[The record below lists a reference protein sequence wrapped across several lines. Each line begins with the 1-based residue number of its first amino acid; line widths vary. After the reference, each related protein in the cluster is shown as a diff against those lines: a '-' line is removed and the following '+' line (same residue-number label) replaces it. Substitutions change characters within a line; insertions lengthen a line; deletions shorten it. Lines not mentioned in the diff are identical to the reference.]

1 MNPGHMLAK
10 AAPSG
15 TKKRK
20 VPHHM
25 LQWGCQA
32 LLACWM
38 LWGAQAEDVTEE
50 ASQKGLWSLSP
61 VVAPVIPQGGDSFH
75 HPIDRFLSEHRQE
88 MGLKAVGSADKLT
101 LLRRIYLDL
110 VGLTPSPA
118 QQDAFL
124 EDPSPEAYEKVV
136 HQLLESEQH
145 AVRYARHWLDVMRY
159 ADADAGMMAAPGIH
173 LWRDWVIGA
182 LNEDLPYD
190 DFVQIQLT
198 GRRARER
205 TRMSATGYRSE
216 KEPRPGDMFALGLL
230 SRGAGNHLAI
240 NAVDTVSSAFMGMT
254 VACAKCHDHMFDPIS
269 QEDYYSMKA
278 LFDPLVPRKVT
289 LASAQTLLEA
299 GKVMAEL
306 QKARAP
312 LEKELEALLAPFRQR
327 LYDERVEMLPPDV
340 RTVILKPEKIRSL
353 EEQKIA
359 DDYFPIL
366 RIDSGKINEILPEEV
381 RAQSQA
387 LKKRLDEVSKKHPT
401 PPSIPVFHTLEKDP
415 IREGEP
421 SYILTSADPNRPE
434 LNRAVKP
441 GWPFADGPM
450 DIREGRIEAFADWL
464 TASKNPLFAR
474 VAVNRLWQWHF
485 GSGLHKQPSDFGTQS
500 PLPLHRDLLDWLA
513 SEFISSGYSMKYM
526 HRLMVTSKAYQMA
539 SDAGPE
545 FTQSHAIDPNNDHY
559 WRFPLN
565 RLEAEVIWDAIHLA
579 ADNLDLSIGGPSFT
593 PGDASTPR
601 RRGVYITR
609 GYSPSRNVTPD
620 FLQAF
625 DVDDGREPC
634 PVRTQTVTAPQ
645 SLFLMNS
652 PEVEQA
658 SSQFAHRLRKLAEGD
673 LGKAVILA
681 YRLTLARPPTDSEAR
696 VAMEYL
702 EGDFERLQHL
712 AWLLFN
718 LDEFIY
724 VR

>member
-1 MNPGHMLAK
+1 MSKNH
-10 AAPSG
+10 
-15 TKKRK
+15 
-20 VPHHM
+20 
-25 LQWGCQA
+25 
-32 LLACWM
+32 
-38 LWGAQAEDVTEE
+38 
-50 ASQKGLWSLSP
+50 
-61 VVAPVIPQGGDSFH
+61 
-75 HPIDRFLSEHRQE
+75 
-88 MGLKAVGSADKLT
+88 
-101 LLRRIYLDL
+101 
-110 VGLTPSPA
+110 PSP
-118 QQDAFL
+118 
-124 EDPSPEAYEKVV
+124 P
-136 HQLLESEQH
+136 
-145 AVRYARHWLDVMRY
+145 
-159 ADADAGMMAAPGIH
+159 
-173 LWRDWVIGA
+173 
-182 LNEDLPYD
+182 N
-190 DFVQIQLT
+190 
-198 GRRARER
+198 
-205 TRMSATGYRSE
+205 
-216 KEPRPGDMFALGLL
+216 
-230 SRGAGNHLAI
+230 
-240 NAVDTVSSAFMGMT
+240 
-254 VACAKCHDHMFDPIS
+254 
-269 QEDYYSMKA
+269 
-278 LFDPLVPRKVT
+278 
-289 LASAQTLLEA
+289 
-299 GKVMAEL
+299 
-306 QKARAP
+306 
-312 LEKELEALLAPFRQR
+312 
-327 LYDERVEMLPPDV
+327 
-340 RTVILKPEKIRSL
+340 
-353 EEQKIA
+353 
-359 DDYFPIL
+359 
-366 RIDSGKINEILPEEV
+366 
-381 RAQSQA
+381 
-387 LKKRLDEVSKKHPT
+387 
-401 PPSIPVFHTLEKDP
+401 IPVFHTLERDP

-434 LNRAVKP
+434 LNHAVKP

-500 PLPLHRDLLDWLA
+500 PMPLHRDLLDWLA
-513 SEFISSGYSMKYM
+513 AEFISSGYSMKYM
-526 HRLMVTSKAYQMA
+526 HRLIVTSKAYQMA

-545 FTQSHAIDPNNDHY
+545 FTQARAMDPNNDHY

-593 PGDASTPR
+593 PTDASTPQ
-601 RRGVYITR
+601 RRGVYIRR

-658 SSQFAHRLRKLAEGD
+658 SSQFADRLRKLAEGD
-673 LGKAVILA
+673 LGKAVLLA

-702 EGDFERLQHL
+702 EGDFERLKHL

>member
-1 MNPGHMLAK
+1 
-10 AAPSG
+10 
-15 TKKRK
+15 
-20 VPHHM
+20 
-25 LQWGCQA
+25 
-32 LLACWM
+32 
-38 LWGAQAEDVTEE
+38 
-50 ASQKGLWSLSP
+50 
-61 VVAPVIPQGGDSFH
+61 
-75 HPIDRFLSEHRQE
+75 
-88 MGLKAVGSADKLT
+88 
-101 LLRRIYLDL
+101 
-110 VGLTPSPA
+110 
-118 QQDAFL
+118 
-124 EDPSPEAYEKVV
+124 
-136 HQLLESEQH
+136 
-145 AVRYARHWLDVMRY
+145 
-159 ADADAGMMAAPGIH
+159 
-173 LWRDWVIGA
+173 
-182 LNEDLPYD
+182 
-190 DFVQIQLT
+190 
-198 GRRARER
+198 
-205 TRMSATGYRSE
+205 
-216 KEPRPGDMFALGLL
+216 
-230 SRGAGNHLAI
+230 
-240 NAVDTVSSAFMGMT
+240 
-254 VACAKCHDHMFDPIS
+254 
-269 QEDYYSMKA
+269 
-278 LFDPLVPRKVT
+278 
-289 LASAQTLLEA
+289 EA
-299 GKVMAEL
+299 GKVLAEL

-340 RTVILKPEKIRSL
+340 RAVILKPEKIRSL

-545 FTQSHAIDPNNDHY
+545 FTQSRAIDPNNDHY

-593 PGDASTPR
+593 PGDASTPQ

-658 SSQFAHRLRKLAEGD
+658 SSQFADRLRKLAEDD
-673 LGKAVILA
+673 LGNAVVLA
-681 YRLTLARPPTDSEAR
+681 YRLTLARPPTDSETR